1 MSAPIKKVTLVGPSG
16 NLGETLFKAFVN
28 SGKFDIQVL
37 RRHGSKRTYP
47 NNVKVVDVDFTSVE
61 SLVEPLKGQDAVV
74 STLAE
79 EALDLQI
86 NIIDAAILA
95 GVRRFVPSE
104 FGSNLDN
111 KNTRAL
117 PVFARK
123 VKTQDYLIEKAK
135 TTSLTY
141 TFVYNG
147 PFLDWGLEH
156 HFILNTSEYKPS
168 LFDGGVQL
176 FSTTTLETISQATI
190 ALLEHPQETKNR
202 AVYIEDIQI
211 TQKRLYELAR
221 QVAPEKPWAPS
232 VESLDELRDKGF
244 ARAAQGIF
252 DMETVV
258 SLISQALFRKDGGG
272 IYEKTDNALLGVK
285 GKTEQDVVEMFKK
298 VLQ

>member
-37 RRHGSKRTYP
+37 RRHGSKTTYP

-61 SLVEPLKGQDAVV
+61 SLVEPLKGQDAIV

-79 EALDLQI
+79 EVLDLQI

-168 LFDGGVQL
+168 LFDGGVQP

-190 ALLEHPQETKNR
+190 ALLEHPEETKNR
-202 AVYIEDIQI
+202 AIYIEDIKI
-211 TQKRLYELAR
+211 TQKRLFELAK